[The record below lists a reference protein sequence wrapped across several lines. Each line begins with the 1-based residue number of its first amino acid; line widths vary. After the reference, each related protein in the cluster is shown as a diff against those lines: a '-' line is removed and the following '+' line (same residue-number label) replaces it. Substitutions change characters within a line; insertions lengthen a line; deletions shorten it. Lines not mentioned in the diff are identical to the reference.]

1 MADERLADERVYQGV
16 RAEDTWLAKGPI
28 TMPEAEEL
36 IQSHLRGA
44 NLDKTYYIEEEG
56 DHLVM
61 SFSDRDQPE
70 SGSSPGN
77 NNFSKDDTWGSVGG
91 TRSNKRSEYPNP

>member
-1 MADERLADERVYQGV
+1 MAEEKVYQGV

-36 IQSHLRGA
+36 ILSHLRGA

-61 SFSDRDQPE
+61 SFSDKDQPD
-70 SGSSPGN
+70 SSASPGN
-77 NNFSKDDTWGSVGG
+77 NHFTKDATWGSVGN
-91 TRSNKRSEYPNP
+91 TRSNKRTEYPRP